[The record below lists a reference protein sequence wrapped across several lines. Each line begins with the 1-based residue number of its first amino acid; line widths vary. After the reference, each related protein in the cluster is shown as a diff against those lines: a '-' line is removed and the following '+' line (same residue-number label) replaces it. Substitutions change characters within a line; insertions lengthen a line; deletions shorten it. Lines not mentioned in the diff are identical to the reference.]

1 LTKLAIGASSLRYS
15 SGTLKRFTQHAK
27 YKIERYP
34 TRIAPILAL
43 DVTDDTSMTAC
54 IKTILQEVGQIEVL
68 INNAGYGSYGALEEV
83 PLDE

>member
-1 LTKLAIGASSLRYS
+1 
-15 SGTLKRFTQHAK
+15 
-27 YKIERYP
+27 
-34 TRIAPILAL
+34 
-43 DVTDDTSMTAC
+43 MTAC